1 MGRGTRDQKTSLP
14 NMVLRESKGE
24 AISLA
29 GIVTAGADA
38 SSENPSV
45 SRNFS
50 MEGGRISQILY
61 LIGIGNVL
69 LHVCLPG
76 PRQSFFIPITVIF
89 G

>member
-24 AISLA
+24 AISAA

-38 SSENPSV
+38 SSEKPSV

-50 MEGGRISQILY
+50 MDGGRISQILY
-61 LIGIGNVL
+61 LTGKEEGMRV
-69 LHVCLPG
+69 
-76 PRQSFFIPITVIF
+76 
-89 G
+89 